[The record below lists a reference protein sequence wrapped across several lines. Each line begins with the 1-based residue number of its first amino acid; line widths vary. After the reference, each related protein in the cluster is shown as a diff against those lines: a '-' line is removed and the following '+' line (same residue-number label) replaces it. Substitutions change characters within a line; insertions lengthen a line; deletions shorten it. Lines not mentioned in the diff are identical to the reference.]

1 MSAWPLPTG
10 QNLISADSSQ
20 VSSRRWIFPADICIP
35 TPQVSEEEGMAQPS
49 EVQLAFTL
57 RLFDLNQDL
66 TLTTDEMLT
75 SLALDAVVGALIL
88 ILVHFWE

>member
-1 MSAWPLPTG
+1 
-10 QNLISADSSQ
+10 
-20 VSSRRWIFPADICIP
+20 
-35 TPQVSEEEGMAQPS
+35 MAQPS

-75 SLALDAVVGALIL
+75 SLALDAVVGAPGRVLAL
-88 ILVHFWE
+88 GYRCWPVSLPSVGR

>member
-1 MSAWPLPTG
+1 
-10 QNLISADSSQ
+10 
-20 VSSRRWIFPADICIP
+20 
-35 TPQVSEEEGMAQPS
+35 MAQPS

-75 SLALDAVVGALIL
+75 SLALDAVVGALTL
-88 ILVHFWE
+88 NLVQWWEP